1 MGRVTEVEGLRVG
14 LCTKWID
21 EPFTGVGLYTQ
32 RVLAHMMELPDAPEF
47 HLIHMQRGGDPVYD
61 RAAGE
66 HVFSPKLRSLWWAS
80 QDRFCKSLSSDLD
93 VVHEPFVGFRTRMD
107 CPQVLTFHDAVPLT
121 RPEFTTR
128 QFAMYFKRMMPKVVD
143 RADAVI
149 CNSETTRRD
158 LIEHYGADPERAHVT
173 HLGVDPPQVVERG
186 TFADLGPYMM
196 ATSNTRMK
204 NASFTIGE
212 FAAYKEEHGG
222 DLRLVVVGTDF
233 DGLAGGR
240 SDVTVLDHMERDRL
254 VELMAGAEALLFP
267 SHYEGFG
274 FPPLEAM
281 SLGVPTVVSDRGS
294 LPEVVGDA
302 ALVVD
307 IDRPGSLAG
316 AIDRLR
322 TDDGLV
328 RELRE
333 KGDARWRMFTWEQ
346 CARRTVE
353 VYRGLT
359 G

>member
-1 MGRVTEVEGLRVG
+1 MRVG

-21 EPFTGVGLYTQ
+21 EPFTGVGLYTH
-32 RVLAHMMELPDAPEF
+32 RVLSHMMDLQEPPEF
-47 HLIHMQRGGDPVYD
+47 HLVHMQRGGDPLYG
-61 RAAGE
+61 RAAAE
-66 HVFSPKLRSLWWAS
+66 HVFSPKIRSLWWVT

-128 QFAMYFKRMMPKVVD
+128 QFAMYFKRMMPKVVE

-173 HLGVDPPQVVERG
+173 HLGVDAPRVESTG
-186 TFADLGPYMM
+186 EFDNLAPYMM

-204 NASFTIGE
+204 NASFTMRE
-212 FAAYKEEHGG
+212 FAAYKDAHGG
-222 DLRLVVVGTDF
+222 DLRLVVVGTDY
-233 DGLAGGR
+233 DGLAEGR
-240 SDVTVLDHMERDRL
+240 SDVTVLGHMERERL
-254 VELMAGAEALLFP
+254 VELMHGAEALLFP

-302 ALVVD
+302 SLVVD
-307 IDRPGSLAG
+307 IDRPGRMAE
-316 AIDRLR
+316 AIHRLR
-322 TDDGLV
+322 TEEALV
-328 RELRE
+328 KELRE
-333 KGDARWRMFTWEQ
+333 KGDARWRRFTWEE
-346 CARRTVE
+346 CARGTVA
-353 VYRGLT
+353 VYEGLV